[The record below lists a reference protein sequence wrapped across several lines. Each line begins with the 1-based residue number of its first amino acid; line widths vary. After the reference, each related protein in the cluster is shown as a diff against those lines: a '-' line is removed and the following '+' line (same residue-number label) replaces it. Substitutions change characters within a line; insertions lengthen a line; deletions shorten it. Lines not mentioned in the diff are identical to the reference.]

1 MKKNKQL
8 MILERADAILTE
20 CQGCQDGVIRLSG
33 VFTKFNV
40 LNGNNRIYTPEGFLP
55 KLQELMPAVAS
66 GALLGELDHPK
77 NFDVSLQN
85 ASHVIEKLEYDEAN
99 QQVIG
104 TIRLLNTDSG
114 KNAQALVRDG
124 IPLHISSRAAGNVDP
139 ATNKVILDKLFTYDL
154 VATPGFSEAVL
165 HRVNESYGYS
175 NSGNIAMYEID
186 DDALNETKSNK
197 EYNNTIMSMDNHVTT
212 KDFQKYTEYIG
223 GVVGQLRESL
233 DNLKATIK
241 SANPQALPEKL
252 ESYLN
257 HLAEGINRTQEHSDY
272 LAEQLEKNINGSS
285 RSNLEEKVD
294 ALIKHN
300 NYLAEQL
307 EKTIKYSE
315 YVAENLNATQKH
327 SDYLAE
333 QLEKGIGYSEYVAE
347 NLGKVYE
354 HSDYLVD
361 NMNAMCKHGDYLAEQ
376 LEKSIAH
383 GDYLAEKLDQNYAH
397 NDYLA
402 EKLDQNFKHNDY
414 LAEKLEQNFAH
425 NDYIVEELQ
434 KNYAHNDYI
443 AEELNKTNSY
453 NAYIAE
459 KLDQNFAHNDYIAE
473 ELERTATHGDYLAEQ
488 LENSVN
494 GRPLNEGKWS
504 EAAKITI
511 DGRSNGSYMSSLDAK
526 LNALVES
533 VRANVKEENFMDFLS
548 EGRQKEFNSLDD
560 DTKGM
565 ITEAMRGV
573 KNAEQATAVW
583 RRVYESKKGLD
594 IVENMPEQF
603 KATWES
609 LSEQRK
615 NELLEEAK
623 FYKLN
628 TANEIAYFWQT
639 RDMRERQQVVERL
652 DTDSARMWNTEA
664 NMKEQNDYIANIMG
678 DVKRRMGGF

>member
-20 CQGCQDGVIRLSG
+20 CQDCTDGVIRLSG

-40 LNGNNRIYTPEGFLP
+40 LNGNNRIYTPEAFLP

-139 ATNKVILDKLFTYDL
+139 STNKVIIDKLFTYDL

-175 NSGNIAMYEID
+175 NSGNVAMYEID
-186 DDALNETKSNK
+186 DDMLNETKSNK
-197 EYNNTIMSMDNHVTT
+197 EYNNTVMSNNTGMDNHVTT

-233 DNLKATIK
+233 DSLKSTIK
-241 SANPQALPEKL
+241 GVNPQALPEKL
-252 ESYLN
+252 EGYLN
-257 HLAEGINRTQEHSDY
+257 HLAEGINKTQEHSDY
-272 LAEQLEKNINGSS
+272 LAEQLEKNINEGGDIAV
-285 RSNLEEKVD
+285 LEKKVD

-307 EKTIKYSE
+307 ERSIKYSE
-315 YVAENLNATQKH
+315 YVAENLNTTQKH
-327 SDYLAE
+327 NDYLAE
-333 QLEKGIGYSEYVAE
+333 QIEKGINYSEYVAE
-347 NLGKVYE
+347 NLEKSIK
-354 HSDYLVD
+354 HSDYLAE
-361 NMNAMCKHGDYLAEQ
+361 NMNTMCQHNDYLAEQ
-376 LEKSIAH
+376 LEKSV
-383 GDYLAEKLDQNYAH
+383 NYAE
-397 NDYLA
+397 YVA
-402 EKLDQNFKHNDY
+402 ENLDKSIEHGDY

-425 NDYIVEELQ
+425 NDYLAETLEQ
-434 KNYAHNDYI
+434 NFAHNDYL
-443 AEELNKTNSY
+443 AEEINKTNSY
-453 NAYIAE
+453 NAYLAE
-459 KLDQNFAHNDYIAE
+459 SLDKSCQHSDYLAE
-473 ELERTATHGDYLAEQ
+473 QLERTTEHSDYLAEQ
-488 LENSVN
+488 LENTVN

-504 EAAKITI
+504 EAANITI
-511 DGRSNGSYMSSLDAK
+511 DGRSNTSYMSSLDAK
-526 LNALVES
+526 LDALISRVNE
-533 VRANVKEENFMDFLS
+533 NVKEENFMNFLS

-560 DTKGM
+560 TTKSM
-565 ITEAMRGV
+565 ITESMKGV

-609 LSEQRK
+609 LSDARK
-615 NELLEEAK
+615 SELLEEAK

-664 NMKEQNDYIANIMG
+664 NMKEQEDYIGSIMG
-678 DVKRRMGGF
+678 QVKRRMGGF

>member
-8 MILERADAILTE
+8 MIIERTESLLTE
-20 CQGCQDGVIRLSG
+20 CAGSGQDGVIRLSG

-55 KLQELMPAVAS
+55 KLQELMPAINS

-77 NFDVSLQN
+77 TFDVSLQN
-85 ASHVIEKLEYDEAN
+85 ASHVIEKVEYDEAN

-104 TIRLLNTDSG
+104 TIRLLNTDAG
-114 KNAQALVRDG
+114 RQAQALVRDG

-139 ATNKVILDKLFTYDL
+139 ATNKVTLDKLFTYDL

-165 HRVNESYGYS
+165 HRVNESYGFS
-175 NSGNIAMYEID
+175 NSGNIAIYEMD
-186 DDALNETKSNK
+186 ELNEAGNNK
-197 EYNNTIMSMDNHVTT
+197 EYNNTIMSSNNMDNHVTT

-223 GVVGQLRESL
+223 GVVGQLKESL
-233 DNLKATIK
+233 ENVKAELKK
-241 SANPQALPEKL
+241 GSSALPEKL
-252 ESYLN
+252 ESYLD
-257 HLAEGINRTQEHSDY
+257 HLAEGINKTQEHSDY
-272 LAEQLEKNINGSS
+272 LAEQLERTINDGGSTS
-285 RSNLEEKVD
+285 SLEEKVN

-315 YVAENLNATQKH
+315 YVAENLNTTQRHNDYLAEQLEKTANH

-347 NLGKVYE
+347 NLDNAVK
-354 HSDYLVD
+354 HNDYLVD
-361 NMNAMCKHGDYLAEQ
+361 NLNAMCQHSDYVVESMNKMCEHQ
-376 LEKSIAH
+376 
-383 GDYLAEKLDQNYAH
+383 
-397 NDYLA
+397 
-402 EKLDQNFKHNDY
+402 DY

-425 NDYIVEELQ
+425 NDYI
-434 KNYAHNDYI
+434 
-443 AEELNKTNSY
+443 AEELNKSNAYS
-453 NAYIAE
+453 AYIAE
-459 KLDQNFAHNDYIAE
+459 SLDKTCQHNDYLAE
-473 ELERTATHGDYLAEQ
+473 QLEATANHSDYLAEQ
-488 LENSVN
+488 LENGIN
-494 GRPLNEGKWS
+494 GKAINEGWS
-504 EAAKITI
+504 SRRPSMVIEGKTN
-511 DGRSNGSYMSSLDAK
+511 DSYKANLDAK
-526 LNALVES
+526 LDALIAKVNE
-533 VRANVKEENFMDFLS
+533 NVKEENFMNFLS
-548 EGRQKEFNSLDD
+548 ENRQKEFNSLDD

-565 ITEAMRGV
+565 ITEAMKGV

-603 KATWES
+603 RAKWES
-609 LSEQRK
+609 LSDQRK
-615 NELLEEAK
+615 GELLEEAK

-639 RDMRERQQVVERL
+639 RDLRETKQVVERL

-664 NMKEQNDYIANIMG
+664 NLKEQNDYIGSVMG
-678 DVKRRMGGF
+678 QVKRRMGGF

>member
-8 MILERADAILTE
+8 MIIERTESLLTE
-20 CQGCQDGVIRLSG
+20 CAGSGQDGVIRLSG

-55 KLQELMPAVAS
+55 KLQELMPAINS

-77 NFDVSLQN
+77 TFDVSLQN
-85 ASHVIEKLEYDEAN
+85 ASHVIEKVEYDEAN

-104 TIRLLNTDSG
+104 TIRLLNTDAG
-114 KNAQALVRDG
+114 RQAQALVRDG

-139 ATNKVILDKLFTYDL
+139 ATNKVTLDKLFTYDL

-165 HRVNESYGYS
+165 HRVNESYGFS
-175 NSGNIAMYEID
+175 NSGNIAIYEMD
-186 DDALNETKSNK
+186 ELNEAGNNK
-197 EYNNTIMSMDNHVTT
+197 EYNNTIMSSNNMDNHVTT

-223 GVVGQLRESL
+223 GVVGQLKESL
-233 DNLKATIK
+233 ENVKAELKK
-241 SANPQALPEKL
+241 GSSALPEKL
-252 ESYLN
+252 ESYLD
-257 HLAEGINRTQEHSDY
+257 HLAEGINKTQEHSDY
-272 LAEQLEKNINGSS
+272 LAEQLERTINDGGSTS
-285 RSNLEEKVD
+285 SLEEKVN

-315 YVAENLNATQKH
+315 YVAENLNTTQRHNDYLAEQLEKTANH

-347 NLGKVYE
+347 NLDNAVK
-354 HSDYLVD
+354 HNDYLVD
-361 NMNAMCKHGDYLAEQ
+361 NLNAMCQHSDYVVESMNKMCEHQ
-376 LEKSIAH
+376 
-383 GDYLAEKLDQNYAH
+383 DYLAEKL
-397 NDYLA
+397 
-402 EKLDQNFKHNDY
+402 EQNFAHNDY

-425 NDYIVEELQ
+425 NDYI
-434 KNYAHNDYI
+434 
-443 AEELNKTNSY
+443 AEELNKSNAYS
-453 NAYIAE
+453 AYIAE
-459 KLDQNFAHNDYIAE
+459 SLDKTCQHNDYLAE
-473 ELERTATHGDYLAEQ
+473 QLEATANHSDYLAEQ
-488 LENSVN
+488 LENGIN
-494 GRPLNEGKWS
+494 GKAINEGWS
-504 EAAKITI
+504 SRRPSMVIEGKTN
-511 DGRSNGSYMSSLDAK
+511 DSYKANLDAK
-526 LNALVES
+526 LDALIAKVNE
-533 VRANVKEENFMDFLS
+533 NVKEENFMNFLS
-548 EGRQKEFNSLDD
+548 ENRQKEFNSLDD

-565 ITEAMRGV
+565 ITEAMKGV

-603 KATWES
+603 RAKWES
-609 LSEQRK
+609 LSDQRK
-615 NELLEEAK
+615 GELLEEAK

-639 RDMRERQQVVERL
+639 RDLRETKQVVERL

-664 NMKEQNDYIANIMG
+664 NLKEQNDYIGSVMG
-678 DVKRRMGGF
+678 QVKRRMGGF